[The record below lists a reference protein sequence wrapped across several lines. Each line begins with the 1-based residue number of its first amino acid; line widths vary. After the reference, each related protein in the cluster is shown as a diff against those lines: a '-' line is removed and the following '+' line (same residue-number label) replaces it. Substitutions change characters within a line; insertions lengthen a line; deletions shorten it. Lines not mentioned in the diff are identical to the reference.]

1 MQGNQEA
8 ALPDFFDTILNGK
21 NIIPKSLQNIPNRQ
35 KYTKVP
41 HNIPNGYKI
50 DQMPKIYIPNCH
62 NINQMAKNI
71 PNYHKIM

>member
-35 KYTKVP
+35 K
-41 HNIPNGYKI
+41 
-50 DQMPKIYIPNCH
+50 IYRSTT
-62 NINQMAKNI
+62 
-71 PNYHKIM
+71 